1 MMLLFLKNHVPNI
14 VFGCQKQ
21 PSQQHLGVALPA
33 ALLDP
38 WLSCSVCTCH
48 PELPKHMDSWYPTK
62 LRWIIKNSEINCLI
76 LQCFWLTGQSNSKL
90 AHEIHQQR
98 KTRPKIIY
106 LSDEREKNVS
116 APRCWSPNSG
126 IENPGSYHLW
136 KCLSLLRKIFT
147 SVLLYIKWYLH
158 QPSFEDNKLTNFDHE
173 NRYHIV

>member
-1 MMLLFLKNHVPNI
+1 MMLLFLENHVPNI

-62 LRWIIKNSEINCLI
+62 LRWIIKNSEITNPSVFLAVWATEFETGTWNSSATENSAKNYLFNRGNEKKMWARQDVVRLI
-76 LQCFWLTGQSNSKL
+76 LASKTQGHIICENASRCF
-90 AHEIHQQR
+90 
-98 KTRPKIIY
+98 
-106 LSDEREKNVS
+106 ERFS
-116 APRCWSPNSG
+116 QAF
-126 IENPGSYHLW
+126 Y
-136 KCLSLLRKIFT
+136 
-147 SVLLYIKWYLH
+147 YIYLH